1 MNEEILKFSFVS
13 ALNQLIGGSEEYLKI
28 LQENIAAVLRM
39 NNPDSVE
46 SIDARLGELQRELIG
61 RADRRE
67 DYDDIANEIFRL
79 REQREKSML
88 DDTARS
94 EYLNRMK
101 ELQDFIKKQPSSI
114 TEFDET
120 LVRHLLARITVH
132 DDYLEFRFKSGVTV
146 EIEN

>member
-1 MNEEILKFSFVS
+1 M
-13 ALNQLIGGSEEYLKI
+13 KI
-28 LQENIAAVLRM
+28 LQENITAVLRM

-67 DYDDIANEIFRL
+67 DYDDIANEIFQL

-94 EYLNRMK
+94 KYLNRMK
-101 ELQDFIKKQPSSI
+101 ELQDFISAQPSSI

-120 LVRHLLARITVH
+120 LVKHLLAKVTVFEKH
-132 DDYLEFRFKSGVTV
+132 LVFEFKSGITV